1 MSNILVVV
9 GGDTRCSLVICVMIR
24 GDFADIGPAIEQQ
37 PALCHGAR
45 LNLSLD
51 HRSHQPPATTS
62 ITHILQP
69 NGSLVLALAAAAGLL
84 APTQINFPK
93 HNFKYS
99 VFYVV
104 WVPQYHITLRIEN
117 ARVL

>member
-24 GDFADIGPAIEQQ
+24 GDFADIGRAIEQQ

-51 HRSHQPPATTS
+51 HRSPQPTS
-62 ITHILQP
+62 ASKRSIRRFVITEK
-69 NGSLVLALAAAAGLL
+69 
-84 APTQINFPK
+84 APTRALLGP
-93 HNFKYS
+93 S
-99 VFYVV
+99 
-104 WVPQYHITLRIEN
+104 PG
-117 ARVL
+117 